1 MGGGGGEC
9 VGGGGWDVCEGAT
22 LEFADENCWKDDIL
36 SIAMS
41 KLSLVV
47 VAVVASIAGILQ
59 PRVDLLAA
67 LDPLPL
73 SLEDWRWSNW
83 LDSSPGKYFSDKVS
97 GDFLPS
103 CLVGVGELTSSP
115 EDCDNDGL

>member
-41 KLSLVV
+41 KLSLVCLSKLSLVCLSKLSLVV
-47 VAVVASIAGILQ
+47 VAVVASIAGILR

-73 SLEDWRWSNW
+73 SLEDWRWSN
-83 LDSSPGKYFSDKVS
+83 
-97 GDFLPS
+97 
-103 CLVGVGELTSSP
+103 
-115 EDCDNDGL
+115 

>member
-73 SLEDWRWSNW
+73 SLEDWRWSN
-83 LDSSPGKYFSDKVS
+83 
-97 GDFLPS
+97 
-103 CLVGVGELTSSP
+103 
-115 EDCDNDGL
+115 

>member
-47 VAVVASIAGILQ
+47 VAVVASIVGILQ

-73 SLEDWRWSNW
+73 SLEDW
-83 LDSSPGKYFSDKVS
+83 
-97 GDFLPS
+97 
-103 CLVGVGELTSSP
+103 
-115 EDCDNDGL
+115 

>member
-1 MGGGGGEC
+1 MATGMGGGGGEC

-22 LEFADENCWKDDIL
+22 LEFDCWKDGIL
-36 SIAMS
+36 SFAMS

-47 VAVVASIAGILQ
+47 VAVVASIAGILR

-73 SLEDWRWSNW
+73 SLEDW
-83 LDSSPGKYFSDKVS
+83 
-97 GDFLPS
+97 
-103 CLVGVGELTSSP
+103 
-115 EDCDNDGL
+115 

>member
-1 MGGGGGEC
+1 MTTGMGGGGGEC

-47 VAVVASIAGILQ
+47 VAVVASIAGIL
-59 PRVDLLAA
+59 
-67 LDPLPL
+67 
-73 SLEDWRWSNW
+73 
-83 LDSSPGKYFSDKVS
+83 
-97 GDFLPS
+97 
-103 CLVGVGELTSSP
+103 
-115 EDCDNDGL
+115 

>member
-47 VAVVASIAGILQ
+47 VAVVASIAGILR

-73 SLEDWRWSNW
+73 SLEDWRWSN
-83 LDSSPGKYFSDKVS
+83 
-97 GDFLPS
+97 
-103 CLVGVGELTSSP
+103 
-115 EDCDNDGL
+115 